1 MPHIYFDDEV
11 KMPPKTSNDYK
22 LKDVFEGVKTASEG
36 VKTEPKKPKKKVKKG
51 SKKKSQYK

>member
-36 VKTEPKKPKKKVKKG
+36 AKKKAKKKVKKG

>member
-22 LKDVFEGVKTASEG
+22 LKDVFEGVKA
-36 VKTEPKKPKKKVKKG
+36 EPKKPKKTKK
-51 SKKKSQYK
+51 SKK